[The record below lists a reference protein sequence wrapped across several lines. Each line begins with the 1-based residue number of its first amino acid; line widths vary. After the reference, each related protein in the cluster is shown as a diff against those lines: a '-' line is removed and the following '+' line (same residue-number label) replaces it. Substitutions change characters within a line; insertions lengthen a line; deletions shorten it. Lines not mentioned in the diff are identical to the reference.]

1 MANKFTRFLTDVFT
15 GLSNPKGR
23 VANYTHATRLFIDD
37 NMRLSPKHKYNYYVR
52 VELDS
57 SAHKAPNFTAK
68 HAEEVGL
75 LVKNI
80 NLPSFKF
87 DTEVLNQYN
96 RKKIIYK
103 MINYDP
109 VQFTFHDD
117 NQGVVNALW
126 ALYYGYYVADRN
138 LPNAAYDF
146 NHYRVTDTN
155 MDQYRYGL
163 DNNITTPLFKSVQ
176 IYTMGRRRFI
186 GYELINPR
194 ITSWQ
199 HGDYDYMAGSEPAE
213 STMQLQYEGV
223 RYSAGTVSEG
233 SPKGFATLHYDTTPG
248 PLQMGGGGVSNLLG
262 GGGVLDGLES
272 VFGAVGDGSAFSSPQ
287 GFLST
292 AVSAINTYK
301 NAKGLSKDSILQEG
315 INILTSPAGQQ
326 TVANTINGVVGAVF
340 PKNRNTT
347 GETKATPKKVIGNTG
362 EGRQDRFDRA

>member
-1 MANKFTRFLTDVFT
+1 MASNPYSDNLNSKQDGITLRDYNHAPSLFLNNNLKFAPKVRFLYHCFFALDPSVGNVLQSLTQ
-15 GLSNPKGR
+15 K
-23 VANYTHATRLFIDD
+23 YTTEIG
-37 NMRLSPKHKYNYYVR
+37 M
-52 VELDS
+52 
-57 SAHKAPNFTAK
+57 
-68 HAEEVGL
+68 
-75 LVKNI
+75 LVKSAD
-80 NLPSFKF
+80 LPRYTAQVETRNK
-87 DTEVLNQYN
+87 YN
-96 RKKIIYK
+96 RKKNIQTQIQYEP
-103 MINYDP
+103 INI
-109 VQFTFHDD
+109 TFHDD
-117 NQGVVNALW
+117 NHGVTTALLE
-126 ALYYGYYVADRN
+126 AYYRFYYADAWHGDQ
-138 LPNAAYDF
+138 PGAYSKLDGDNTF
-146 NHYRVTDTN
+146 KGSSRH
-155 MDQYRYGL
+155 QYRYGL

-199 HGDYDYMAGSEPAE
+199 HGDFDYQAGSEPAE
-213 STMQLQYEGV
+213 STMQLQYEAV

-262 GGGVLDGLES
+262 SGGVLDGLES

-340 PKNRNTT
+340 PKNTNTKGT
-347 GETKATPKKVIGNTG
+347 TTASPKKVLGG
-362 EGRQDRFDRA
+362 SGVGRQDIGT